1 MPTKTLRFPNAVGDE
16 DLDRIENALR
26 QLAGVRDV
34 TMERPT
40 KEATI
45 RWEAPTSRGEV
56 ERAVRDLGYTPEDI
70 AP

>member
-26 QLAGVRDV
+26 QLAGMRDV

-40 KEATI
+40 KEAAI
-45 RWEAPTSRGEV
+45 HWEAPTSWGEV
-56 ERAVRDLGYTPEDI
+56 ERAVRDLGYIPEEVQ
-70 AP
+70 P